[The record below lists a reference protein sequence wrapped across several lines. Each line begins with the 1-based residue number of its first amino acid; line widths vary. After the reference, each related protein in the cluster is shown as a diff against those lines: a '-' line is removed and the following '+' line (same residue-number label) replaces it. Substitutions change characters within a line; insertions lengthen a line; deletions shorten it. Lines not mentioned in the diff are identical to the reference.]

1 MSVTT
6 TNSSGV
12 ASTQAFTY
20 GDGAHPDRLTRV
32 GTTDITYDST
42 GRPTAYGVRTMYW
55 SRGRLDTVFI
65 GTPTTGTNKYIY
77 SYNAKG
83 QRVGMTHSYLP
94 PKGQSSSGAIAV
106 DVLQSSSKQYYY
118 DNFGRLVA
126 ERKTENY
133 KNRGTVN
140 TEITYLYDESS
151 MVGFM
156 YSANGVTY
164 N

>member
-1 MSVTT
+1 
-6 TNSSGV
+6 
-12 ASTQAFTY
+12 
-20 GDGAHPDRLTRV
+20 
-32 GTTDITYDST
+32 
-42 GRPTAYGVRTMYW
+42 MYW
-55 SRGRLDTVFI
+55 NAGRMSTVFI

-94 PKGQSSSGAIAV
+94 PKGQSSSGAITF